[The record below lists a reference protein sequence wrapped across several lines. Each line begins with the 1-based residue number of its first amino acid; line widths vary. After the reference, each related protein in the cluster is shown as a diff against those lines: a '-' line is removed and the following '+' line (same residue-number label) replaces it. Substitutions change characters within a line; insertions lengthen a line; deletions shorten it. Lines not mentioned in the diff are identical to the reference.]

1 MHVSI
6 VCSSFDSV
14 HLLVASLNGPPGPL
28 DGSGSLC
35 ATHLGLEL
43 SPTPAILW
51 VLVSVTAAQ
60 NLFFFLFW
68 DTPFLPR
75 RSTSAHHTS
84 LAIAQRSFSRSIYT
98 VRLAQLYSSN
108 PQFFRFLYTSLVLF
122 HDVGRLTL
130 ALPLL
135 GTFFLYI
142 WRGDS

>member
-60 NLFFFLFW
+60 KIFFLFW

-75 RSTSAHHTS
+75 RSTSAHHTFS
-84 LAIAQRSFSRSIYT
+84 CHRTTQFSRSIYT

-122 HDVGRLTL
+122 HNVGKLTL

-135 GTFFLYI
+135 GTFLLYI